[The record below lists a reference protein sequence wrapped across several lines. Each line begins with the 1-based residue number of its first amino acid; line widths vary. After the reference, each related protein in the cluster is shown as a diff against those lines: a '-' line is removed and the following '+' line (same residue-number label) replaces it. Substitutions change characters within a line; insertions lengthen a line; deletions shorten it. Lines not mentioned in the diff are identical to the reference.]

1 MKAASIVTIRKEL
14 KHKSSEELQ
23 KLCLRLAAYKV
34 ENKELLT
41 YLLFEQEDES
51 AYVKQVKHL

>member
-41 YLLFEQEDES
+41 YLNKKMKVLM
-51 AYVKQVKHL
+51 